1 MTQPRRCFMRFHVAC
16 SPWFMCYCCTL
27 CSCKGHSLCGIGSW
41 SHKMFYCSMFWCLC
55 WIKKKNQSCNLI
67 NRLISCCFLHTVTHL
82 PHFFVAVVSKVQ
94 VVCCYDFIASVIIII
109 WICWKS
115 ETEYINIRWSFLF
128 APKERNGR
136 SCQVCQN
143 SFLQSGSVQP
153 NYKEAYSLWYA
164 ACRKFQYFVPRF
176 CDIRLWGFCR
186 NPDTKEEKLCSR
198 HSTITHE

>member
-1 MTQPRRCFMRFHVAC
+1 MLYAFSCGLQPLVHVLLLHTLFLQRTQFVRYWLMVTQDVLLFHVLVSA
-16 SPWFMCYCCTL
+16 L
-27 CSCKGHSLCGIGSW
+27 N
-41 SHKMFYCSMFWCLC
+41 
-55 WIKKKNQSCNLI
+55 KKKNQSCNLI

-176 CDIRLWGFCR
+176 CDIRL
-186 NPDTKEEKLCSR
+186 
-198 HSTITHE
+198 